1 MQWVHGES
9 QDASPKATCKK
20 DHTMKNTSA
29 LTRLAL
35 AAAAAA
41 SLAAPVAAQAAEGP
55 WLVRARAVYL
65 DAANKDSID
74 ITNVSI
80 NNKWLP
86 ELDITYFFTPN
97 IAAELI
103 LTYPQKQDVSSTAHG
118 GKIGTLK
125 HLPPVLSLQY
135 HFIPQGQVR
144 PYVGA
149 GINYTRFSSVDLPA
163 GFEID
168 KNSFGPSLQA
178 GVDIEISKGV
188 FVNLDVKK
196 TYIRTD
202 LSANGQGLGK
212 IKVDPLLFGVGIGYR
227 F

>member
-1 MQWVHGES
+1 MN
-9 QDASPKATCKK
+9 KIT
-20 DHTMKNTSA
+20 A
-29 LTRLAL
+29 LSRVAAAAL
-35 AAAAAA
+35 AATC
-41 SLAAPVAAQAAEGP
+41 LAAPLAAQAAEGP
-55 WLVRARAVYL
+55 WLVRARAVHL
-65 DAANKDSID
+65 EAANKDSIA
-74 ITNVSI
+74 ITDVSI

-86 ELDITYFFTPN
+86 EVDISYFITPN

-103 LTYPQKQDVSSTAHG
+103 LTYPQKQDVSSSAHG

-135 HFIPQGQVR
+135 HFIPEGKVR

-163 GFEID
+163 GFTIE
-168 KNSFGPSLQA
+168 KNSFGPSFQA
-178 GVDIEISKGV
+178 GVDIEVSKGI
-188 FVNLDVKK
+188 FLNFDIKK

-202 LSANGQGLGK
+202 LSSNGTNLGT
-212 IKVDPLLFGVGIGYR
+212 IKVDPVLIGIGIGYR